1 MVTTQS
7 SCIAG
12 CATEEL
18 PEFLSLFF
26 KVQEFCLISVVSSHT
41 SCLHVCYFCVDK
53 EEETDRSSAEQES
66 EESWTKGASS
76 ATNV

>member
-1 MVTTQS
+1 MVITQF
-7 SCIAG
+7 SCITG

-18 PEFLSLFF
+18 PEFLSLFFFCFFFF

-53 EEETDRSSAEQES
+53 EEEIDRSCAEQES
-66 EESWTKGASS
+66 EES
-76 ATNV
+76 